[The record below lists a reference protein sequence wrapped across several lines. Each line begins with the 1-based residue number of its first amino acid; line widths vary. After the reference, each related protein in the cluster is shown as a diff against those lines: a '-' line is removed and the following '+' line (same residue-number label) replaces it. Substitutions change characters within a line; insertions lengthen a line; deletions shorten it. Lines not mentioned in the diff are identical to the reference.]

1 MLPDFDK
8 LGVFYLGRANDAP
21 FVLPSTDF
29 LTHAVVLGMTGSGK
43 TGLSIGLLEEA
54 AIDGIPVIAVD
65 PKGDLANLLLTFPNL
80 APSDFAPWAPAG
92 KTGEEEAAKWTKGL
106 QDSGQDGARIQR
118 LRDAV
123 DLALYTPGSRA
134 GTPISILGS
143 LAAPPL
149 TVREYPEAMRER
161 VASTVS
167 SLLGLVDVEAD
178 PVRSREHV
186 LLSNIVSST
195 WAAGKDLDLGMLV
208 EKIRDP
214 GVERIGV
221 LALESFYPKKDRQEL
236 AVHVNS
242 LLASPGFEAW
252 LEGAPLDAQS
262 LLFTKEGKP
271 RVSVISIAHLAD
283 AERSF
288 FLSLLLGQLVQWMR
302 AQKGT
307 SSLRALFFMDEI
319 AGYFPPV
326 ANPPTKAPLLL
337 LLKQARAFGL
347 GIVLA
352 TQNPVDLD
360 YKGLS
365 NAGTWFLGRLQTERD
380 KARVLEGLEGALGG
394 IDRAEME
401 RTIAGL
407 QPRQF
412 LVHSVHAD
420 APRLMT
426 SRWTMSYLRGPLTRD
441 EMRSLGGPVQS
452 AAIAGGG
459 AARAGAVTGSE
470 AEGSGVK
477 TPPPDGITEV
487 FLANDASAVLR
498 PHVLGV
504 ARVAFREPKTGLD
517 FAREVSFVVPIE
529 DSAVPV
535 RWDAAMWVK
544 VDAADL
550 PTKPPEGARW
560 APMPPAGRIA
570 KSYAAWSKKFV
581 AWLCESQGIARYKS
595 PSLGVLS
602 APGEEE
608 GAFRARISHE
618 GRVARDKAAADLRTK
633 YAPKFAALE
642 EKLRKAHQAVQREA
656 AQAQSAG
663 FDAALSVGGALVSM
677 FGGGRASKVR
687 GAAAAARSAGRG
699 VKQQGDVARQ
709 KENVAVL
716 EAKWRAL
723 EAEMNEKLAAEAGP
737 QTGEEPLE
745 LVQSRPKKGDVTL
758 ELMALAWMP

>member
-8 LGVFYLGRANDAP
+8 LGVFYLGRTNDEP
-21 FVLPSTDF
+21 FVLASTDF

-80 APSDFAPWAPAG
+80 AAADFAPWVPAG
-92 KTGEEEAAKWTKGL
+92 KTPEDEAAKWTKGL
-106 QDSGQDGARIQR
+106 ADSGQDGARIQR

-123 DLALYTPGSRA
+123 DISLYTPGSRA

-149 TVREYPEAMRER
+149 AVREYPEAMRER
-161 VASTVS
+161 VAATVS

-186 LLSNIVSST
+186 LLSNIVSTT

-208 EKIRDP
+208 KKIRDP

-221 LALESFYPKKDRQEL
+221 LGLESFYPKKDRQDL
-236 AVHVNS
+236 AAHFNS

-252 LEGAPLDAQS
+252 LEGVPLDAQS

-394 IDRAEME
+394 IDRQEIE

-412 LVHSVHAD
+412 LVHSVHAN

-441 EMRSLGGPVQS
+441 EMRSLGGSVQDAPVEAD
-452 AAIAGGG
+452 AAAGRSGS
-459 AARAGAVTGSE
+459 VTGSG
-470 AEGSGVK
+470 GSSTK
-477 TPPPDGITEV
+477 TPPPDGVTEV
-487 FLANDASAVLR
+487 FLAADASAALR

-504 ARVAFREPKTGLD
+504 ARVGFREAKTGLD
-517 FAREVSFVVPIE
+517 FVRQVSFAVPIE
-529 DSAVPV
+529 DAAVPV
-535 RWDAAMWVK
+535 RWDAALWVK
-544 VDAADL
+544 VDLSAL
-550 PTKPPEGARW
+550 PTTPPAGARW
-560 APMPPAGRIA
+560 APMPPASREA

-581 AWLCESQGIARYKS
+581 SWLCESQGLARYKS
-595 PSLGVLS
+595 PSLRVLS
-602 APGEEE
+602 EPGEDE

-618 GRVARDKAAADLRTK
+618 GRVVRDKAAADLRTK
-633 YAPKFAALE
+633 YGPKFAALE
-642 EKLRKAHQAVQREA
+642 EKLRKAHQAVQREQ

-663 FDAALSVGGALVSM
+663 FDAALSVGGALMSM
-677 FGGGRASKVR
+677 LGGGRASKVR
-687 GAAAAARSAGRG
+687 GAASAARSAGRG

-709 KENVAVL
+709 KENVAAL

-723 EAEMNEKLAAEAGP
+723 EAEMNEKLNAQAGP
-737 QTGEEPLE
+737 QTGEEKLE

-758 ELMALAWMP
+758 ELIALAWMP